1 VCSIIAC
8 AGYCNVV
15 PLLADSL
22 QLMEYRGY
30 DSVGIAILT
39 DGGIVVRKGVGNVDT
54 VRREKNVDELIGSMG
69 IGHTRWAT
77 HGVVNEINAHPHT
90 SCDSSIV
97 VVHNGIIDNY
107 LELKTMLIS
116 KGHIFKSDTDS
127 EVIVHALEDLLRS
140 SDIKCAMLELIKL
153 LRGSYAFVALLADG
167 MIVGARSNE
176 PLIIGVDYNGRVPYF
191 IASDVLAFIRHTEK
205 ALFLSNEEFFIL
217 HMSKKSRKRKGVYTL
232 SIYDSNGK
240 RVKRGLT
247 EIAWEFSSVDK
258 GKYAH
263 YTHKEIHEQMH
274 TVAKAFNVEVSYEFI
289 RTIMN
294 ARRIIVTGSGSSY
307 HAALYAKYM
316 LSRTGLSIDAIVASD
331 VKYSSIGS
339 SDVLL
344 AVSQSGETADT
355 LSAVKYARSKGC
367 PILGVVNV
375 TTSSLARSSDMY
387 VGIDAGIERGVAATK
402 SFTSQLVLLY
412 RLACMISGKD
422 HRYNVSTL
430 INGISSI
437 LANEY
442 HTSRVADILKDVN
455 DAYIIGKDIGYV
467 IALEGALKLKE
478 IAYMHAEAIHAGE
491 FKHGPLALID
501 KNSIVIALNARDY
514 TYEDTMNGIRE
525 VKARGAYIIGVSDCS
540 SEYYDHYL
548 AIPSHDMDIANILYE
563 CIQLQLLAYHTAVK
577 KNFNPDYPRNIAKS
591 ITVS

>member
-1 VCSIIAC
+1 
-8 AGYCNVV
+8 
-15 PLLADSL
+15 
-22 QLMEYRGY
+22 MEYRGY
-30 DSVGIAILT
+30 DSVGFALLT
-39 DGGIVVRKGVGNVDT
+39 SDGMVVRKGVGNVDT
-54 VRREKNVDELIGSMG
+54 VRREKKVEELIGSMG

-77 HGVVNEINAHPHT
+77 HGVVNETNAHPHT
-90 SCDSSIV
+90 SCDSSIA
-97 VVHNGIIDNY
+97 VVHNGIVDNY
-107 LELKTMLIS
+107 LELKSMLIS

-140 SDIKCAMLELIKL
+140 RDIKCAILELIKL
-153 LRGSYAFVALLADG
+153 LKGSYAFVALLADG

-217 HMSKKSRKRKGVYTL
+217 HRSKNSRKRKYTL
-232 SIYDSNGK
+232 SIYDSNGE

-247 EIAWEFSSVDK
+247 DIAWEFSSLDK

-263 YTHKEIHEQMH
+263 YTHKEIHEQIH
-274 TVAKAFNVEVSYEFI
+274 TVARAFNVEVSDEFI

-307 HAALYAKYM
+307 HAALYAKYI
-316 LSRTGLSIDAIVASD
+316 LSRIGLNIDAIVASD

-355 LSAVKYARSKGC
+355 LSAVRYARSKGC

-387 VGIDAGIERGVAATK
+387 IGIDAGIERGVAATK
-402 SFTSQLVLLY
+402 SFTSQLVLMY
-412 RLACMISGKD
+412 RLACIISGKD
-422 HRYNVSTL
+422 HISRSSVKAL
-430 INGISSI
+430 IDGISSI
-437 LANEY
+437 LAGEY
-442 HTSRVADILKDVN
+442 HASRVADRLKDLN
-455 DAYIIGKDIGYV
+455 DVYIIGKDIGYV

-478 IAYMHAEAIHAGE
+478 LAYMHAEAIHASE

-514 TYEDTMNGIRE
+514 TYEDTMNSIRE
-525 VKARGAYIIGVSDCS
+525 VKSRGAYVIGVSDCS

-548 AIPSHDMDIANILYE
+548 AIPSHDVDITYILYE